1 MGRRSDH
8 SRAELRDM
16 ALEAARDIV
25 KEEGIQKLSARAVA
39 SRIGYSAGTLYLI
52 FHNLDD
58 LLSALNAQTVADLR
72 ARIEAVANATPD
84 PRERLRAIAHEYL
97 FDAVKNPELFRLAFE
112 HTAGPGTPAPEVI
125 AAQTAAIVE
134 VAVGTLGELLP
145 GANLEQRTML
155 AAVLWSGI
163 HGICHL
169 GLTNKLEIVGQ
180 LTAEAVLDRQV
191 EVFLN
196 GIS

>member
-8 SRAELRDM
+8 SRDELRAM
-16 ALEAARDIV
+16 ALEAAGDIV

-58 LLSALNAQTVADLR
+58 LISALNALTVAGLR
-72 ARIEAVANATPD
+72 ARIEAVARATAD
-84 PRERLRAIAHEYL
+84 PRERIRAIAHEYL
-97 FDAVKNPELFRLAFE
+97 FDSVKEPELFRLAFE
-112 HTAGPGTPAPEVI
+112 HTAGPGSPVPGPI
-125 AAQTAAIVE
+125 AAETGAIVE
-134 VAVGTLGELLP
+134 IAVNTIGELLP
-145 GANLEQRTML
+145 DADRRSCTLL
-155 AAVLWSGI
+155 AAVLWSSV

-169 GLTNKLEIVGQ
+169 GLTNKLEIVGR

-191 EVFLN
+191 EVFLD

>member
-8 SRAELRDM
+8 SREELREL
-16 ALEAARDIV
+16 ALDAARDIV
-25 KEEGIQKLSARAVA
+25 KDEGIQKLSARAVA
-39 SRIGYSAGTLYLI
+39 GRIGYSAGTLYLI

-58 LLSALNAQTVADLR
+58 LISALNEQTVADLR
-72 ARIEAVANATPD
+72 ARIEAVAKATPD
-84 PRERLRAIAHEYL
+84 PRERIQAIAHEYL
-97 FDAVKNPELFRLAFE
+97 FDSIQKPELFRLAFE
-112 HTAGPGTPAPEVI
+112 HTSGPGAPVPAAI
-125 AAQTAAIVE
+125 AVQTGAIVE
-134 VAVGTLGELLP
+134 VAVNTIGELLP
-145 GANLEQRTML
+145 GADLEQRTML
-155 AAVLWSGI
+155 AAVLWSGV

-169 GLTNKLEIVGQ
+169 GLTDKLEIVGR